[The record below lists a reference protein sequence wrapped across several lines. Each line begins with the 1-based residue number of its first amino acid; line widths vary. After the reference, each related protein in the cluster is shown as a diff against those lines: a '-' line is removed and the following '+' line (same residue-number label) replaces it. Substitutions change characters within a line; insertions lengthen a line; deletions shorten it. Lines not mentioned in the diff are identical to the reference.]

1 MNVQP
6 LWSLLKEG
14 FAVWV
19 ERDAFLHAGALAFYT
34 LFSLAP
40 LVIIVV
46 SIVGVVYGSQAASGE
61 ISAAISEF
69 IGPQAA
75 AAVEDAVRRSRVE
88 EAGLLPTLLGFGAL
102 VFGATTVFA
111 QMQSSLNQFWG
122 VTAKPTRS
130 GILVFITVRLLSL
143 GMVLIIGF
151 LLLMSFAVSIGISAV
166 VQYARDW
173 IPVPP
178 VVVTALDLAL
188 SLLITATLFGLMFKV
203 LPDVQLRWR
212 DVSRSALVTAALFV
226 AGQYLISLYL
236 TRAAPTSTYG
246 AAGSLVMVLFWVY
259 YSALILFLG
268 AAFAK
273 VTILRRDGVV
283 VPKRTAVRTRVVLQ
297 EDEATPQT

>member
-1 MNVQP
+1 MQP

-14 FAVWV
+14 FAVWL